1 MIIKIERGNIEDAY
15 KNGDFS
21 GCEIRSKDFK
31 GKVWSKDID
40 FTELPEYEPL
50 EMTMDIRIK
59 PGQNGLSVGVQ
70 SLNAKRL
77 TTASQPQAKGASK

>member
-1 MIIKIERGNIEDAY
+1 MILQIDKGNITGAY

-21 GCEIRSKDFK
+21 GCTIISPDFNAP
-31 GKVWSKDID
+31 VWSQEID

-50 EMTMDIRIK
+50 QMTLDVKMK
-59 PGQNGLSVGVQ
+59 VGKNGLSVGVL

-77 TTASQPQAKGASK
+77 TTASQPEKKGG